1 MKLDEHINKYYHN
14 LNENDLYIW
23 KYIKSNREACKSL
36 TITEMS
42 SRCHVSRTTLSR
54 FVHKIGFN
62 GFSEFKVTLI
72 HDSQTP
78 KEDYTSMK
86 KVISLYN
93 EVVHRIVEQ
102 NCDKKMCIRDSL

>member
-54 FVHKIGFN
+54 FVHKIDHRLYKTGQGSAFTGAHSFN
-62 GFSEFKVTLI
+62 TLHSI
-72 HDSQTP
+72 PPLLD
-78 KEDYTSMK
+78 
-86 KVISLYN
+86 
-93 EVVHRIVEQ
+93 
-102 NCDKKMCIRDSL
+102 